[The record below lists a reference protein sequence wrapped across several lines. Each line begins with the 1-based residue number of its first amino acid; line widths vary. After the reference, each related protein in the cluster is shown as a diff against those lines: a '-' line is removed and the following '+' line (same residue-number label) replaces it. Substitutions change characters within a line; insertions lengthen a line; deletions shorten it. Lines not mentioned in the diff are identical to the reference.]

1 MSAPP
6 TVGEERPMRSVRASL
21 AWFLAAPALGAAA
34 AVGAQTPPMQ
44 PDIPAAFKAPTAEWD
59 YVKRE
64 AMIPMRDGVRLYTVI
79 VIPKGAKGAP
89 MMLTRTPYEAKKRA
103 ERFVSPHMLAT
114 LPMGDDVL
122 VPEGYIRVF
131 QDVRGKY
138 LSEGDYV
145 MTRPLRG
152 PLNSTPVDHSTD
164 AYDTIDWLVKNVP
177 ESNGRVGM
185 IGSSYEGF
193 TVLMALVNPHPA
205 LKAAVPMCP
214 MVDGWKGDDWFH
226 NGAFRQPNFDYI
238 YHQTTA
244 RAEGRDIARGAYD
257 DFALFLATGS
267 AGDFARRFGV
277 DALPFFQKLA
287 EHPAYDQFWSEQAL
301 DQILARHPLTVATM
315 FVTSIWD
322 QEDIYGGVHTYAA
335 TVGKKGGGGV
345 YLALG
350 PWRHSGGNYDGT
362 SIGPLKFE
370 GNTALQFRREVM
382 LPFLDE
388 HLKDGAPH
396 ADTPAAFV
404 FETGTNTWRRL
415 PAWPLSCESGCAS
428 RSRPLYLQAHF
439 GLDFTAPPARN
450 GSPYDEYVSDPAK
463 PVPYIPRP
471 VHFQDREAWQ
481 RWLVTDQRA
490 VADRTDVLSYT
501 SEVLTEPLHIGG
513 APLVNLY
520 ASTSG
525 TDSDWVVKLID
536 VYPDEVPADPPMGG
550 YQLGVAMDIFRGR
563 YRESLAHPSPIPAGR
578 VQRYRFELPQVN
590 HVFLPGHRIM
600 VQIQSSWFPLY
611 DRNPQSYVDNIF
623 FARAADYVKATQ
635 RVFHTGGVASYI
647 ELPVVASP

>member
-1 MSAPP
+1 
-6 TVGEERPMRSVRASL
+6 MRSAGLMRRSL
-21 AWFLAAPALGAAA
+21 LVMATLGAAA
-34 AVGAQTPPMQ
+34 AVAAPPPPMQ
-44 PDIPAAFKAPTAEWD
+44 PDVPAAFSAPTAEWE
-59 YVKRE
+59 YIKRE
-64 AMIPMRDGVRLYTVI
+64 VMIAMRDGVRLYTVI

-89 MMLTRTPYEAKKRA
+89 MMLTRTPYEAKRRA

-114 LPMGDDVL
+114 LGMGDDVL

-152 PLNSTPVDHSTD
+152 PLNSTAADHSTD

-244 RAEGRDIARGAYD
+244 RAEGKEIARGAYD

-277 DALPFFQKLA
+277 DALPFFQKIA
-287 EHPAYDQFWSEQAL
+287 AHPAYDQFWSEQAL
-301 DQILARHPLTVATM
+301 DQILARQPLTVPTM

-335 TVGKKGGGGV
+335 TVGKGRGSGV

-350 PWRHSGGNYDGT
+350 PWRHSGANYDGT

-388 HLKDGAPH
+388 HLKDGAAR

-428 RSRPLYLQAHF
+428 RSRPLYLQPHF
-439 GLDFTAPPARN
+439 GLNFTAPPARN
-450 GSPYDEYVSDPAK
+450 GTPYDEYVSDPAK

-481 RWLVTDQRA
+481 RWLVTDQRS

-520 ASTSG
+520 ASSSG

-550 YQLGVAMDIFRGR
+550 YQLAVAMDIFRGR
-563 YRESLAHPSPIPAGR
+563 YRESLEHPSAIPAGR

-600 VQIQSSWFPLY
+600 VQIQSSLFPLY

-647 ELPVVASP
+647 ELPVVEPR